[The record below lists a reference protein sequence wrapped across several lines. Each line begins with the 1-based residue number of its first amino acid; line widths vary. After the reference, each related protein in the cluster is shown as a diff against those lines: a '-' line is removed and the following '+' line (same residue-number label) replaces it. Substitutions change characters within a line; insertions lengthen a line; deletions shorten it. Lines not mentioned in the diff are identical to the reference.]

1 MFKRLMAMLRKGGT
15 KSSGTA
21 VNIVALQDDVVHSVV
36 ADRKDLQD
44 VEWEDREWVHIAV
57 NSELLVE
64 DGRRSS
70 TQTAVLAHKPGGE
83 LEDLDFR
90 LSMATKAKLL
100 ALRDAMSAN
109 GNAVWTIV
117 DITIERDGVYKFN
130 FGYGPPPRLNGDLL
144 HAPLKGTLERYKT
157 SRGLH

>member
-1 MFKRLMAMLRKGGT
+1 MFKRLMAILRKDGT
-15 KSSGTA
+15 RCVEARDTIAG
-21 VNIVALQDDVVHSVV
+21 LQDEVVFSVV
-36 ADRKDLQD
+36 ADRTDLQD
-44 VEWEDREWVHIAV
+44 GEWEGREWVHIAV
-57 NSELLVE
+57 NSELLVD

-90 LSMATKAKLL
+90 LSMTTKAKIL
-100 ALRDAMSAN
+100 ALRDAMCAG
-109 GNAVWTIV
+109 GNAAWTIV

-144 HAPLKGTLERYKT
+144 HAPLKGILERYKAG
-157 SRGLH
+157 RGLH